1 MKRLITVALLSLFA
15 LTLSAQNVQLKFP
28 ESLSDDVRTI
38 LTQRF
43 SQMLSSGGMTVGEEG
58 SVVEISLAEVSRENA
73 PGAVAQIVL
82 QLEITAS
89 CGGVKEVF
97 PLKGVGSDE
106 NDARL
111 RAVKMLLPRS
121 KSAQAFVECLKQSL

>member
-1 MKRLITVALLSLFA
+1 MKRMITVALLSLFA

-82 QLEITAS
+82 QLEVTAS

>member
-58 SVVEISLAEVSRENA
+58 SVVEISLAEVGRENA

>member
-1 MKRLITVALLSLFA
+1 MKRMITVALLSLFA

-58 SVVEISLAEVSRENA
+58 SIVEISLAEVSRENA
-73 PGAVAQIVL
+73 PGTVAQVVL
-82 QLEITAS
+82 QLEVTAS

-121 KSAQAFVECLKQSL
+121 KSAQAFVECLKNSL

>member
-1 MKRLITVALLSLFA
+1 MKRMITVALLSLFA

-58 SVVEISLAEVSRENA
+58 SIVEISLEEVSRENA
-73 PGAVAQIVL
+73 PGTVAQVVL
-82 QLEITAS
+82 QLEVTAS

-121 KSAQAFVECLKQSL
+121 KSAQAFVECLKNSL

>member
-58 SVVEISLAEVSRENA
+58 SVVEITLAEVGRENA

>member
-82 QLEITAS
+82 QLEVTAS

>member
-1 MKRLITVALLSLFA
+1 MKRMITVALLSLFA

-58 SVVEISLAEVSRENA
+58 SVVEISLAEVGRENA

>member
-1 MKRLITVALLSLFA
+1 MKRMITVALLSLFA

-58 SVVEISLAEVSRENA
+58 SIVEISLAEVSRENA
-73 PGAVAQIVL
+73 PGTVAQVVL
-82 QLEITAS
+82 QLEVTAS

-106 NDARL
+106 KDARL

-121 KSAQAFVECLKQSL
+121 KSAQAFVECLKNSI

>member
-58 SVVEISLAEVSRENA
+58 SVVEISLAEVGRENA

-121 KSAQAFVECLKQSL
+121 KSAQAFLECLKQSL

>member
-1 MKRLITVALLSLFA
+1 MITVALLSLFA

-58 SVVEISLAEVSRENA
+58 SVVEISLAEVGRENA

>member
-1 MKRLITVALLSLFA
+1 MITVALLSLFA

-58 SVVEISLAEVSRENA
+58 SIVEISLAEVSRENA
-73 PGAVAQIVL
+73 PGTVAQVVL
-82 QLEITAS
+82 QLEVTAS

-121 KSAQAFVECLKQSL
+121 KSAQAFVECLKNSL

>member
-1 MKRLITVALLSLFA
+1 MITVALLSLFA

-58 SVVEISLAEVSRENA
+58 SVVEISLAEVGRENA

-82 QLEITAS
+82 QLEVTAS

-121 KSAQAFVECLKQSL
+121 KSAQAFVECLKNSL

>member
-1 MKRLITVALLSLFA
+1 ITVALLSLFA

-82 QLEITAS
+82 QLEVTAS

>member
-1 MKRLITVALLSLFA
+1 MKRMITVALLSLFA

-58 SVVEISLAEVSRENA
+58 SVVEISLAEVGRENA

-82 QLEITAS
+82 QLEVTAS

-121 KSAQAFVECLKQSL
+121 KSAQAFVECLKNSL

>member
-82 QLEITAS
+82 QLEVTAS

-121 KSAQAFVECLKQSL
+121 KSAQAFVECLKNSL

>member
-43 SQMLSSGGMTVGEEG
+43 SQMLSSGGMTVADACINIR
-58 SVVEISLAEVSRENA
+58 SA
-73 PGAVAQIVL
+73 
-82 QLEITAS
+82 
-89 CGGVKEVF
+89 F
-97 PLKGVGSDE
+97 PQTPHRDTILS
-106 NDARL
+106 
-111 RAVKMLLPRS
+111 
-121 KSAQAFVECLKQSL
+121 FVENSGRGIIKCPVK

>member
-1 MKRLITVALLSLFA
+1 MITVALLSLFA

-28 ESLSDDVRTI
+28 ESLSDDVRAV

-58 SVVEISLAEVSRENA
+58 SVVEISLAEVGRENA

>member
-1 MKRLITVALLSLFA
+1 MITVALLSLFA

-82 QLEITAS
+82 QLEVTAS